1 MMLSAYE
8 KERLSHINNK
18 MDEMYEHLDTI
29 YELLVDREF
38 DDLKEI
44 VDSLMEELN
53 DIKLSITDEL

>member
-1 MMLSAYE
+1 MVLSAYE
-8 KERLSHINNK
+8 KERLYHINNK

>member
-1 MMLSAYE
+1 MVLSSYE

>member
-1 MMLSAYE
+1 MVLSAYE
-8 KERLSHINNK
+8 KERLYHINNK
-18 MDEMYEHLDTI
+18 MNEMYEHLDTI

>member
-1 MMLSAYE
+1 MVLSAYE

>member
-1 MMLSAYE
+1 MVLSAYE
-8 KERLSHINNK
+8 KERLYHINNK

-44 VDSLMEELN
+44 VDSLMDELK

>member
-18 MDEMYEHLDTI
+18 MDEMYEHLDSI
-29 YELLVDREF
+29 YEFLVDREF
-38 DDLKEI
+38 DDLKI
-44 VDSLMEELN
+44 VVDNLMDELN